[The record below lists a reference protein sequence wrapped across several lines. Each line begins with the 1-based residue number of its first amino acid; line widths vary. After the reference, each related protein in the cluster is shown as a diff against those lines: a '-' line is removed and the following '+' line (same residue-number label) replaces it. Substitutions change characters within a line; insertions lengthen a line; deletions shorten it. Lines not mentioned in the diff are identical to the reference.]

1 MEKEKNKKKA
11 KSVKCTTFD
20 KKQMS
25 ALNWKIYQEFV
36 LDVKPKDKNK

>member
-20 KKQMS
+20 KKQMN
-25 ALNWKIYQEFV
+25 ALNKIYQEFV
-36 LDVKPKDKNK
+36 LDIKPKDKNK

>member
-11 KSVKCTTFD
+11 STTFD

-25 ALNWKIYQEFV
+25 ALNKIYQEFV
-36 LDVKPKDKNK
+36 LDIKPKDKNK